1 MVKWHLFLTTIPYVL
16 AVVVLKEVNNYF
28 KFIEGLID
36 FGDVVMVLTGGIF
49 LIGFMLAGTM
59 ADYKE
64 SEKIPGELACALES
78 AEDSLVQGIRNGKEP
93 KLSINEYRI
102 KLLELA
108 QAIYDWLYK
117 KIEQEKMYDILNK
130 FAVTLAEMEALGV
143 NGSAIGKILGSDIN
157 SIRKTTTR
165 LGVISRTGFLA
176 PGYALLEV
184 LIACIILILMIAKF
198 KSPGAEL
205 IITFFVTLIYI
216 YMYRLIKD
224 VDDPFEYSEGGEH
237 GATEVPLFPLEEYMN
252 RLKSRIQ

>member
-16 AVVVLKEVNNYF
+16 AVVVMKEVNNYF

-78 AEDSLVQGIRNGKEP
+78 AEDTIVQGIRNGKEP

-108 QAIYDWLYK
+108 QAIYDWMYK
-117 KIEQEKMYDILNK
+117 RIEQDKMYEVMNK
-130 FAVTLAEMEALGV
+130 FAVTLAEMEAQGV
-143 NGSAIGKILGSDIN
+143 NGSAIEK
-157 SIRKTTTR
+157 
-165 LGVISRTGFLA
+165 
-176 PGYALLEV
+176 Y
-184 LIACIILILMIAKF
+184 
-198 KSPGAEL
+198 
-205 IITFFVTLIYI
+205 
-216 YMYRLIKD
+216 
-224 VDDPFEYSEGGEH
+224 
-237 GATEVPLFPLEEYMN
+237 
-252 RLKSRIQ
+252 